1 MNHFLSR
8 VNALQISAYS
18 HCYFPLLLLFI
29 HGPPLHSLTPLDR
42 PNSSADESACTPTT
56 MDTEYVEGVVCHKDD
71 LADNQMKQFELGDAG
86 KVLVV
91 KQNGEITAL
100 GTKCTH
106 YGAPLASGALSEGR
120 VRCQWHG
127 ACFNI
132 KTGDIEDFPG
142 QDSLPCYQ
150 VTVADDGQVKVRAKR
165 TELESNK
172 RTKKMAKRLNGDART
187 FVIIGGGP
195 SGAIC
200 AETLRQEG
208 FTGE

>member
-1 MNHFLSR
+1 
-8 VNALQISAYS
+8 
-18 HCYFPLLLLFI
+18 
-29 HGPPLHSLTPLDR
+29 
-42 PNSSADESACTPTT
+42 
-56 MDTEYVEGVVCHKDD
+56 MDSEYVEGVVCHRDD
-71 LADNQMKQFELGDAG
+71 LAENQMKQFELGDAG

-91 KQNGEITAL
+91 KSKDGEISAI
-100 GTKCTH
+100 GTKCSH
-106 YGAPLASGALSEGR
+106 YGAPLAMGALSDNR

-150 VTVADDGQVKVRAKR
+150 VTIADNGQVKVRAKR
-165 TELESNK
+165 TELETNK
-172 RTKKMAKRLNGDART
+172 RTKKMVKRINGDART

-208 FTGE
+208 FTGEAQEEGYYKDN

>member
-1 MNHFLSR
+1 MTRS
-8 VNALQISAYS
+8 
-18 HCYFPLLLLFI
+18 
-29 HGPPLHSLTPLDR
+29 DR
-42 PNSSADESACTPTT
+42 PNSSGATSTCEPTA
-56 MDTEYVEGVVCHKDD
+56 MDSEYVEGVVCHKDD

-91 KQNGEITAL
+91 KSKDGEISAL

-106 YGAPLASGALSEGR
+106 YGAPLAMGALNDNR

-165 TELESNK
+165 TELETNK
-172 RTKKMAKRLNGDART
+172 RTKPMVKRINGDSRT

-208 FTGE
+208 FTGTENIFIVVMIKFN

>member
-1 MNHFLSR
+1 MYG
-8 VNALQISAYS
+8 LQISYS
-18 HCYFPLLLLFI
+18 FI
-29 HGPPLHSLTPLDR
+29 VSPSINTFVFCPFTPPADR
-42 PNSSADESACTPTT
+42 PNSSAAESTSTPT
-56 MDTEYVEGVVCHKDD
+56 MDPDYVEGVVCHKDD
-71 LADNQMKQFELGDAG
+71 LEDNQMKQFELGDAG

-91 KQNGEITAL
+91 KQNGAITAL

-208 FTGE
+208 FTGGYME